1 MDNAADIP
9 QKPNI
14 KAIAI
19 INLLSVDLLLLM
31 IKLIIQP
38 KMPPKATISR
48 FNNKGVI
55 TLDICIP
62 PPNNIDEEIE
72 IATL

>member
-48 FNNKGVI
+48 FNHKGVI